1 MEAIHCIGDSHV
13 SFFSGTDRLVPA
25 WPERSVDRL
34 PFFRTYR
41 VGPAL
46 AWSLGHPGTTARGRE
61 QTEEIL
67 RTAVPPGSPVLFLFG
82 EIDCRYHLLKQA
94 EKQGREVSE
103 LAGECAEAY
112 SAAATV
118 LAGEGRPV
126 LFCSPP
132 ASTPENREGAEETF
146 PTAGSGAKRNA
157 ATRAFNDRL
166 RERCAER
173 KIPFVDFLDALVGPD
188 GATRMGLYRDPIHLS
203 QRAMPLALAALRRA
217 WPDCDARLPFSYRAQ
232 LALSRLTGMKVR

>member
-1 MEAIHCIGDSHV
+1 MEPIHCIGDSHV
-13 SFFSGTDRLVPA
+13 SFFSGTDRLVPV

-46 AWSLGHPGTTARGRE
+46 AWNLGRLETTARGRE

-67 RTAVPPGSPVLFLFG
+67 RTAVPPGAPVLFLFG

-103 LAGECAEAY
+103 LARECAEAY
-112 SAAATV
+112 FHAAVAM
-118 LAGEGRPV
+118 AGANRTGSV
-126 LFCSPP
+126 FFCTPP
-132 ASTPENREGAEETF
+132 ASSTKRMEGPCEAF
-146 PTAGSGAKRNA
+146 PTTGSCVERNRVTGWFVERLGALCEEAG
-157 ATRAFNDRL
+157 
-166 RERCAER
+166 
-173 KIPFVDFLDALVGPD
+173 IPFVNLYSPVVGRKT
-188 GATRMGLYRDPIHLS
+188 GRTLSRYYRDEVHLA

-217 WPDCDARLPFSYRAQ
+217 WPAFDGRLPLSYRADRK
-232 LALSRLTGMKVR
+232 SVV